1 VMMKA
6 IRITHKHTTRLSNK
20 RKKMAMKINRLIFL
34 LLTLLLSVLPAYS
47 QFTTGQSA
55 EFVAGQPFFGSN
67 TQGTTST
74 TMQFPCEVAIDAPH
88 GKMYVADYSN
98 NRVLRFVFPLTGD
111 GAAAEMVF
119 GQANMTSGSANRS
132 STPAAN
138 TLNGPWGITVNNGDL
153 WVSEYKNHRIVKY
166 ASAYNALINANATVV
181 IGQSGFTTGS
191 ANVSQSGFNY
201 PKGLAF
207 DASGN
212 LWVTDYSNNR
222 VLQFASAD
230 LATSNANASKVLGQT
245 LYTTNTFGTSN
256 TTFKKPAAVCFDGT
270 TMWVTDGDNN
280 RVLRF
285 DNAASKAN
293 GDPAD
298 GVLGQA
304 DFNVSTFG
312 SNAAQLYIPGG
323 VVADGNG
330 TLYVA
335 DPNNSRVKIY
345 LNAKSKTNGADAD
358 YVLGQTTVIATGT
371 GTTANTMNNPVGVAL
386 DQTNRKVIVSD
397 QGNSRVIQFSGSS
410 ALPVELT
417 TFTANI
423 SGSIVSLHWNTA
435 TEVNNYGFEVER
447 AIDNGQLTPQT
458 TRDAEQ
464 REIENWS
471 KIGFVEGN
479 GTTNAPKSYSF
490 TDKSASRKT
499 SYRLKQIDR
508 DGKFEYSQIVE
519 VTALIAP
526 KEFGLEQNYPNPF
539 NPTTMI
545 SYQLPASNHVSLKV
559 FDLLGK
565 EVATLVNETKEAGT
579 YSAKFDASKLPSGIY
594 FARLSS
600 NGKSQMRKLL
610 LTK

>member
-1 VMMKA
+1 MK
-6 IRITHKHTTRLSNK
+6 K
-20 RKKMAMKINRLIFL
+20 NRLLFL
-34 LLTLLLSVLPAYS
+34 TLTLLLSALPAYS

-67 TQGTTST
+67 TSGTTSA
-74 TMQFPCEVAIDAPH
+74 TMKYPFGVAIDALH
-88 GKMYVADYSN
+88 SKMYVADYSN
-98 NRVLRFVFPLTGD
+98 NRVLRFVFPLTGN
-111 GAAAEMVF
+111 GAVAEMVF
-119 GQANMTSGSANRS
+119 GQANMTSGSANRGS
-132 STPAAN
+132 IPAAN
-138 TLNGPWGITVNNGDL
+138 TLKGPWGVAVNNGDL
-153 WVSEYKNHRIVKY
+153 WVSDYSNHRIVKY
-166 ASAYNALINANATVV
+166 ASAFNALIDANATVV
-181 IGQSGFTTGS
+181 LGQSGFTTGS

-245 LYTTNTFGTSN
+245 LYETNTSGTSN
-256 TTFKKPAAVCFDGT
+256 TTFKKPVAVCFDGT

-304 DFNVSTFG
+304 DFNASTFG
-312 SNAAQLYIPGG
+312 SNAAQFYQPGG
-323 VVADGNG
+323 IVADMNG
-330 TLYVA
+330 TLYIA

-345 LNAKSKTNGADAD
+345 LNAKSKTNSADAD
-358 YVLGQTTVIATGT
+358 YVLGQTTVTATGT

-386 DQTNRKVIVSD
+386 DQTNRKLIVSD
-397 QGNSRVIQFSGSS
+397 QSNSRVIQFAGSS

-423 SGSIVSLHWNTA
+423 SGSIVSLNWNTA
-435 TEVNNYGFEVER
+435 TEVNNYGFEIER
-447 AIDNGQLTPQT
+447 TTTTGHPEQANDASTPSPKNGSVAQHDWV
-458 TRDAEQ
+458 R
-464 REIENWS
+464 
-471 KIGFVEGN
+471 IGFVEGN

-490 TDKSASRKT
+490 VDRSANGKT

-508 DGKFEYSQIVE
+508 DGKFEYSQTVE
-519 VTALIAP
+519 VTAASTP
-526 KEFGLEQNYPNPF
+526 KEFALGQNYPNPF
-539 NPTTMI
+539 NPTTAI
-545 SYQLPASNHVSLKV
+545 SYQLSANSFTTLKIY
-559 FDLLGK
+559 DAIGR
-565 EVATLVNETKEAGT
+565 EVATLVNEVKEAGY
-579 YSAKFDASKLPSGIY
+579 YSVQFDGARLSSGIY
-594 FARLSS
+594 FAKLSS
-600 NGKSQMRKLL
+600 SGKTQVRKLIL
-610 LTK
+610 MK